1 MLYNKD
7 KKYTLKY
14 ITNNGE
20 QKQIE
25 YTPEEDMSVP
35 QIIGMLKTKDKDF
48 FKLLKESK
56 FDKISKEIFNKGK
69 QDGMTKSDADA
80 IAASIGRK
88 KYGKEKFSKM
98 AEKGKKT
105 EDTEK
110 DKVRFDGGELNVVE
124 SNLTPTEFDEYIQD
138 IEDTFE
144 GNTFISVPMSVSW
157 YNDLQKVE
165 IYSSDVNEPSKF
177 VYYTEDYDTIN
188 DETTYTI
195 YDGNELGESKEITE
209 DKITTPSGEYTSDE
223 LKDKGAK
230 VRQAFKDFWN
240 NKISGKDLE
249 DIKRQSKLSQGEL
262 DSIQYDASREVD
274 NKMEAKNKD
283 VKGIFDKKD
292 VKSYLQDIGRVVANT
307 IQQTAKN
314 INIEIPTSGTLMSN
328 NTVIQYV
335 LPVSRFTGD
344 LIGLGEEIGKNLKAT
359 LESGRVKDVKCVP
372 EHRKNKQVLIL
383 SIIGPNI
390 AKVIG
395 ESVDKEL
402 KHPELN
408 NNIKDFYT
416 SSFSG
421 DDLGDNI
428 NNSVTFL
435 QLYRALKNKKDIYK
449 LLGTGDSTVRERV
462 FRELARILNTDYMYV
477 YNIWQ
482 SGVVDG
488 QPNVIKED
496 KEKIGK
502 VMNKMKKVEAENN
515 NGTLSVDL
523 NTGVLP
529 VVDVDMYSMSDMIN
543 DYDVSQEEL
552 DEIVMDNAPEFV
564 QDTVSDVLPGA
575 TIKATSVYHPQQ
587 YNFGGDELEFTLTCD
602 RGSFETLKEQ
612 TVQNSSFASFLK
624 KNYSSRSGFIS
635 SMADNI
641 DDFNTQDEWKQVVQV
656 IMFNVPEN
664 VIQYNN
670 ENFVDKF
677 IDTLGTNYTL
687 IDDEDNLDESVEY
700 MSKADF
706 DKLPK
711 DYKTTVGDIIKTSA
725 FRGEDPE
732 VVRKK
737 YKDLG
742 YDETDSMVMTNDGKG
757 GTVLKP
763 VKIQEDSSES
773 DNVDVVSYNVTN
785 GGYDNNEE
793 TMYGKLSDGNYFVYM
808 PEADTVEIYD
818 CEPSELI
825 DILYADREEVSDEE
839 RTKAYNDFF
848 EQHNVDTL
856 MSGKLL
862 DKINKLYF
870 GNDEDDEDDLFES
883 KTTENSEA
891 DKLIKD
897 YFNYKMDLPTLHK
910 KLRQLFGNMKDAVE
924 YLHDNETRVKNM
936 KESKLQEDDEE
947 EMEDVDSE
955 GEGEDT
961 TQTQENIEQA
971 VQNLGGITEEEKFS
985 IDTIASTV
993 NVLITDEQSA
1003 IDGYNSF
1010 LKQCEDTLPEEL
1022 YDTIKNEIDE
1032 IIQDEEDHINKLT
1045 VIKEALNIED
1055 TSEKV
1060 TESNSDKSEFKYKV
1074 GDMVL
1079 YKGKKYKITDTIS
1092 GHTWEG
1098 QTAEDEEDEV
1108 DKFDTHTFTEHTDAH
1123 YEIQNPD
1130 DETDWGY
1137 VEAKTLESQSKLIK

>member
-7 KKYTLKY
+7 KEYTLKY
-14 ITNNGE
+14 IDINGQQQE
-20 QKQIE
+20 LK
-25 YTPEEDMSVP
+25 YTPEKDMSVP
-35 QIIGMLKTKDKDF
+35 EIITMLQNKDKNF
-48 FKLLKESK
+48 YKLLKESK

-88 KYGKEKFSKM
+88 KYGKKKFSKM

-110 DKVRFDGGELNVVE
+110 DKVRFNEGELNVVE
-124 SNLTPTEFDEYIQD
+124 SDLTPTEFDEYIQD

-144 GNTFISVPMSVSW
+144 GNTFISVPTSVSW

-165 IYSSDVNEPSKF
+165 IYSSDVNEPSEF
-177 VYYTEDYDTIN
+177 VYYTEDYDAIN
-188 DETTYTI
+188 NETTYTI

-314 INIEIPTSGTLMSN
+314 ANIEIPTNGTLMSN

-344 LIGLGEEIGKNLKAT
+344 LIGLGEEIGKNLKAV
-359 LESGRVKDVKCVP
+359 LESGRVKEVKCVP

-416 SSFSG
+416 SSFSS

-482 SGVVDG
+482 YGVVDG

-656 IMFNVPEN
+656 IVFNVPEN

-677 IDTLGTNYTL
+677 IDTLGANYTL
-687 IDDEDNLDESVEY
+687 IDDEDN
-700 MSKADF
+700 
-706 DKLPK
+706 
-711 DYKTTVGDIIKTSA
+711 
-725 FRGEDPE
+725 
-732 VVRKK
+732 
-737 YKDLG
+737 
-742 YDETDSMVMTNDGKG
+742 
-757 GTVLKP
+757 
-763 VKIQEDSSES
+763 
-773 DNVDVVSYNVTN
+773 
-785 GGYDNNEE
+785 
-793 TMYGKLSDGNYFVYM
+793 
-808 PEADTVEIYD
+808 
-818 CEPSELI
+818 
-825 DILYADREEVSDEE
+825 
-839 RTKAYNDFF
+839 
-848 EQHNVDTL
+848 
-856 MSGKLL
+856 
-862 DKINKLYF
+862 
-870 GNDEDDEDDLFES
+870 LFES

-936 KESKLQEDDEE
+936 KENKLQEDDEE

-961 TQTQENIEQA
+961 TELQQEMEEVVTELDN
-971 VQNLGGITEEEKFS
+971 ITEEETLGLETTAGT
-985 IDTIASTV
+985 ID
-993 NVLITDEQSA
+993 VLIKDEEAA

-1010 LKQCEDTLPEEL
+1010 LNQIK
-1022 YDTIKNEIDE
+1022 DTIPETVYNTIEEQLKEV
-1032 IIQDEEDHINKLT
+1032 IQDEEDHINILNT
-1045 VIKEALNIED
+1045 IKENLNTTEAPVEESKETVLTENVTVED
-1055 TSEKV
+1055 IYNELDIDIDSPAAEY
-1060 TESNSDKSEFKYKV
+1060 EW
-1074 GDMVL
+1074 
-1079 YKGKKYKITDTIS
+1079 DTVQEYLDS
-1092 GHTWEG
+1092 
-1098 QTAEDEEDEV
+1098 
-1108 DKFDTHTFTEHTDAH
+1108 
-1123 YEIQNPD
+1123 NPD
-1130 DETDWGY
+1130 I
-1137 VEAKTLESQSKLIK
+1137 TLEQAVKDIKEYFETGML

>member
-7 KKYTLKY
+7 KEYTLKY
-14 ITNNGE
+14 IDINGQQQE
-20 QKQIE
+20 LK

-35 QIIGMLKTKDKDF
+35 EIITMLQNKDKNF
-48 FKLLKESK
+48 YKLLKESK

-88 KYGKEKFSKM
+88 KYGKKKFSKM

-110 DKVRFDGGELNVVE
+110 DKVRFNEGELNVVE
-124 SNLTPTEFDEYIQD
+124 SDLTPTEFDEYIQD

-144 GNTFISVPMSVSW
+144 GNTFISVPTSVSW

-165 IYSSDVNEPSKF
+165 IYSSDVNEPSEF
-177 VYYTEDYDTIN
+177 VYYTEDYDAIN
-188 DETTYTI
+188 NETTYTI

-274 NKMEAKNKD
+274 NKMEVKNKD

-292 VKSYLQDIGRVVANT
+292 VKSYLQDIGRIVANT

-314 INIEIPTSGTLMSN
+314 VNIEIPTNGTLISN

-335 LPVSRFTGD
+335 LPVSRFTSD
-344 LIGLGEEIGKNLKAT
+344 LIDLGEEISKNLKAV
-359 LESGRVKDVKCVP
+359 LESGRVKEVKCVP

-482 SGVVDG
+482 YGVVDG

-496 KEKIGK
+496 KEKIEK

-543 DYDVSQEEL
+543 DYNVSQEEL

-564 QDTVSDVLPGA
+564 QDTVSDVLPEA

-687 IDDEDNLDESVEY
+687 IDDEDNL
-700 MSKADF
+700 
-706 DKLPK
+706 
-711 DYKTTVGDIIKTSA
+711 
-725 FRGEDPE
+725 
-732 VVRKK
+732 
-737 YKDLG
+737 
-742 YDETDSMVMTNDGKG
+742 
-757 GTVLKP
+757 
-763 VKIQEDSSES
+763 
-773 DNVDVVSYNVTN
+773 
-785 GGYDNNEE
+785 
-793 TMYGKLSDGNYFVYM
+793 
-808 PEADTVEIYD
+808 
-818 CEPSELI
+818 
-825 DILYADREEVSDEE
+825 
-839 RTKAYNDFF
+839 
-848 EQHNVDTL
+848 
-856 MSGKLL
+856 
-862 DKINKLYF
+862 
-870 GNDEDDEDDLFES
+870 FES

-936 KESKLQEDDEE
+936 KENKLQEDDEE

-961 TQTQENIEQA
+961 TELQQEMEEVVTELDN
-971 VQNLGGITEEEKFS
+971 ITEEETLGLETTAGT
-985 IDTIASTV
+985 ID
-993 NVLITDEQSA
+993 VLIKDEEAA

-1010 LKQCEDTLPEEL
+1010 LNQIK
-1022 YDTIKNEIDE
+1022 DTIPETVYNTIEEQLKEV
-1032 IIQDEEDHINKLT
+1032 IQDEEDHINILNT
-1045 VIKEALNIED
+1045 IKENLNTTEAPVEESKETVLTENVTVED
-1055 TSEKV
+1055 IYNELDIDIDSPAAEY
-1060 TESNSDKSEFKYKV
+1060 EW
-1074 GDMVL
+1074 
-1079 YKGKKYKITDTIS
+1079 DTVQEYLDS
-1092 GHTWEG
+1092 
-1098 QTAEDEEDEV
+1098 
-1108 DKFDTHTFTEHTDAH
+1108 
-1123 YEIQNPD
+1123 NPD
-1130 DETDWGY
+1130 I
-1137 VEAKTLESQSKLIK
+1137 TLEQAVKDIKEYFETGML

>member
-1 MLYNKD
+1 MLYDKD
-7 KKYTLKY
+7 KEYTLKY
-14 ITNNGE
+14 IDINGQQQE
-20 QKQIE
+20 LK

-88 KYGKEKFSKM
+88 KYGKKKFSKM

-110 DKVRFDGGELNVVE
+110 DKVRFNEGELNVVE
-124 SNLTPTEFDEYIQD
+124 SDLTPTEFDEYIQD
-138 IEDTFE
+138 IKDTFE
-144 GNTFISVPMSVSW
+144 GNTFISVPTSVSW

-165 IYSSDVNEPSKF
+165 IYSSDVNEPSEF
-177 VYYTEDYDTIN
+177 VYYTEDYDAIN
-188 DETTYTI
+188 NETTYTI

-307 IQQTAKN
+307 IQQTTKN
-314 INIEIPTSGTLMSN
+314 VNIEIPTNGTLMSN

-344 LIGLGEEIGKNLKAT
+344 LIDLGEEIGKNLKAV
-359 LESGRVKDVKCVP
+359 LESGRVKEVKCVP

-402 KHPELN
+402 KHLELN

-482 SGVVDG
+482 YGVVDE

-656 IMFNVPEN
+656 IMFNVSEN

-677 IDTLGTNYTL
+677 IDTLGANYTL
-687 IDDEDNLDESVEY
+687 IDDEDN
-700 MSKADF
+700 
-706 DKLPK
+706 
-711 DYKTTVGDIIKTSA
+711 
-725 FRGEDPE
+725 
-732 VVRKK
+732 
-737 YKDLG
+737 
-742 YDETDSMVMTNDGKG
+742 
-757 GTVLKP
+757 
-763 VKIQEDSSES
+763 
-773 DNVDVVSYNVTN
+773 
-785 GGYDNNEE
+785 
-793 TMYGKLSDGNYFVYM
+793 
-808 PEADTVEIYD
+808 
-818 CEPSELI
+818 
-825 DILYADREEVSDEE
+825 
-839 RTKAYNDFF
+839 
-848 EQHNVDTL
+848 
-856 MSGKLL
+856 
-862 DKINKLYF
+862 
-870 GNDEDDEDDLFES
+870 LFES

-936 KESKLQEDDEE
+936 KENKLQEDDEE

-961 TQTQENIEQA
+961 TELQQEMEEVVTELDN
-971 VQNLGGITEEEKFS
+971 ITEEETLGLETTAGT
-985 IDTIASTV
+985 ID
-993 NVLITDEQSA
+993 VLIKDEEAA

-1010 LKQCEDTLPEEL
+1010 LNQIK
-1022 YDTIKNEIDE
+1022 DTIPETVYNTIEEQLKEV
-1032 IIQDEEDHINKLT
+1032 IQDEEDHINILNT
-1045 VIKEALNIED
+1045 IKENLNTTEAPVKESKETVLTENVTVED
-1055 TSEKV
+1055 IYNELDIDIDSPAAEYEWDTV
-1060 TESNSDKSEFKYKV
+1060 QKYL
-1074 GDMVL
+1074 D
-1079 YKGKKYKITDTIS
+1079 S
-1092 GHTWEG
+1092 
-1098 QTAEDEEDEV
+1098 
-1108 DKFDTHTFTEHTDAH
+1108 
-1123 YEIQNPD
+1123 NPD
-1130 DETDWGY
+1130 I
-1137 VEAKTLESQSKLIK
+1137 TLEQAVKDIKEYFETGML

>member
-1 MLYNKD
+1 MLYDKD
-7 KKYTLKY
+7 KEYTLKY
-14 ITNNGE
+14 IDINGQQQE
-20 QKQIE
+20 LK

-88 KYGKEKFSKM
+88 KYGKKKFSKM

-110 DKVRFDGGELNVVE
+110 DKVRFNEGELNVVE
-124 SNLTPTEFDEYIQD
+124 SDLTPTEFDEYIQD
-138 IEDTFE
+138 IKDTFE
-144 GNTFISVPMSVSW
+144 GNTFISVPTSVSW

-165 IYSSDVNEPSKF
+165 IYSSDVNEPSEF
-177 VYYTEDYDTIN
+177 VYYTEDYDAIN
-188 DETTYTI
+188 NETTYTI

-307 IQQTAKN
+307 IQQTTKN
-314 INIEIPTSGTLMSN
+314 VNIEIPTNGTLMSN

-344 LIGLGEEIGKNLKAT
+344 LIDLGEEIGKNLKAV
-359 LESGRVKDVKCVP
+359 LESGRVKEVKCVP

-402 KHPELN
+402 KHLELN

-482 SGVVDG
+482 YGVVDE

-656 IMFNVPEN
+656 IMFNVSEN

-677 IDTLGTNYTL
+677 IDTLGANYTL
-687 IDDEDNLDESVEY
+687 IDDEDN
-700 MSKADF
+700 
-706 DKLPK
+706 
-711 DYKTTVGDIIKTSA
+711 
-725 FRGEDPE
+725 
-732 VVRKK
+732 
-737 YKDLG
+737 
-742 YDETDSMVMTNDGKG
+742 
-757 GTVLKP
+757 
-763 VKIQEDSSES
+763 
-773 DNVDVVSYNVTN
+773 
-785 GGYDNNEE
+785 
-793 TMYGKLSDGNYFVYM
+793 
-808 PEADTVEIYD
+808 
-818 CEPSELI
+818 
-825 DILYADREEVSDEE
+825 
-839 RTKAYNDFF
+839 
-848 EQHNVDTL
+848 
-856 MSGKLL
+856 
-862 DKINKLYF
+862 
-870 GNDEDDEDDLFES
+870 LFES

-936 KESKLQEDDEE
+936 KENKLQEDDEE

-961 TQTQENIEQA
+961 TELQQEMEEVVTELDN
-971 VQNLGGITEEEKFS
+971 ITEEETLGLETTAGT
-985 IDTIASTV
+985 ID
-993 NVLITDEQSA
+993 VLIKDEEAA

-1010 LKQCEDTLPEEL
+1010 LNQIK
-1022 YDTIKNEIDE
+1022 DTIPETVYNTIEEQLKEV
-1032 IIQDEEDHINKLT
+1032 IQDEEDHINILNT
-1045 VIKEALNIED
+1045 IKENLNTTEAPVKESKETVLTENVTVED
-1055 TSEKV
+1055 IYNELDIDIDSPAAEY
-1060 TESNSDKSEFKYKV
+1060 EW
-1074 GDMVL
+1074 
-1079 YKGKKYKITDTIS
+1079 DTVQEYLDS
-1092 GHTWEG
+1092 
-1098 QTAEDEEDEV
+1098 
-1108 DKFDTHTFTEHTDAH
+1108 
-1123 YEIQNPD
+1123 NPD
-1130 DETDWGY
+1130 I
-1137 VEAKTLESQSKLIK
+1137 TLEQAVKDIKEYFETGML